1 MWAENFLY
9 IQALC
14 FVLKNN
20 QVSATENQSLAV
32 WPPEI
37 NLAFLTYAY
46 DPNIYVLVAKMAVQ
60 RLKNDSV
67 VPNNVKFK
75 FVIFHL
81 NTTQL
86 FRIFQCQNKA
96 LLTIVCFLQ
105 LGQADRFPYNLVNV
119 S

>member
-37 NLAFLTYAY
+37 NLALT
-46 DPNIYVLVAKMAVQ
+46 DL
-60 RLKNDSV
+60 RLR
-67 VPNNVKFK
+67 PEY
-75 FVIFHL
+75 L
-81 NTTQL
+81 
-86 FRIFQCQNKA
+86 
-96 LLTIVCFLQ
+96 
-105 LGQADRFPYNLVNV
+105 RFGGKDGCATAEK
-119 S
+119 